1 MIATNLLGGGGGRL
15 QQSDDPSEERETTEK
30 MVHDKVDFNVMLYI
44 ALILFSDIFILKR
57 R

>member
-1 MIATNLLGGGGGRL
+1 MGGRL

-30 MVHDKVDFNVMLYI
+30 MVHQTDDKVDFNVMLDV